1 MIFFVAPTEGIWGIR
16 EYLQQAEPALSRRLI
31 PLTYDEIVAR
41 RRLSLGTYIFAAIDE
56 LTPTQREIALRC
68 GVELR
73 GAIPDLRLINR
84 PTDVLLRY
92 ELLQRCFE
100 QKRNTFRARRAS
112 EFHRCRRFPVFVR
125 PAKEHLGSLTPI
137 LHSRGALIR
146 ALVASVA
153 TGFRFRDLLVV
164 EFCDTADSSGIY
176 RVYSAAIVGDR
187 IIPKTLIH
195 NRAWVTKW
203 QGRLLDADKAREQA
217 EYVEGDLHGAWLKET
232 FLRSG
237 IGYGRIDYGVKD
249 GVPQV
254 WEINTN
260 PTLVRRTGAPST
272 MSSEQWKVLAP
283 VQAAFMQRFGA
294 AFEAIDTDVDPGRT
308 IPIDISPR
316 QLRRLK
322 REKRLRARLLARRT
336 AVGLIAR
343 LPGRLVGRSRDRA

>member
-1 MIFFVAPTEGIWGIR
+1 
-16 EYLQQAEPALSRRLI
+16 
-31 PLTYDEIVAR
+31 VAR

-56 LTPTQREIALRC
+56 LTPTQWEIAMRC
-68 GVELR
+68 CESLR
-73 GAIPDLRLINR
+73 GASPDLRIINR
-84 PTDVLLRY
+84 PTDVLLRSA
-92 ELLQRCFE
+92 LLQKCFE
-100 QKRNTFRARRAS
+100 LKRNTFRARHAS
-112 EFHRCRRFPVFVR
+112 EFYRCRRFPVFVR
-125 PAKEHLGSLTPI
+125 PAKEHLGSLTSL

-146 ALVASVA
+146 ALIKTVAA
-153 TGFRFRDLLVV
+153 GYRFQELLVV
-164 EFCDTADSSGIY
+164 EFCDTADSSGVY
-176 RVYSAAIVGDR
+176 RVYSAAIVADR

-217 EYVEGDLHGAWLKET
+217 EYVEGNLHAAWLEET
-232 FLRSG
+232 FALSG

-272 MSSEQWKVLAP
+272 MSAEQWKVLAP

-294 AFEAIDTDVDPGRT
+294 AFEAIDTNVDPGRS

-316 QLRRLK
+316 QLYRLEN
-322 REKRLRARLLARRT
+322 EKRRMARLLARRT
-336 AVGLIAR
+336 AVGLLAR
-343 LPGRLVGRSRDRA
+343 VPRRLARATVE